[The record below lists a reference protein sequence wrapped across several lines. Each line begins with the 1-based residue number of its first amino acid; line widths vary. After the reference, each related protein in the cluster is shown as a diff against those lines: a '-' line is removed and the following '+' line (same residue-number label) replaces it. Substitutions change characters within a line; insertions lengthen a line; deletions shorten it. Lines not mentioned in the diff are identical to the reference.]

1 LTDPP
6 KAPLLI
12 PAGGAFDDQHGFS
25 IDSPWRAQF
34 SEKNPPYHLRS
45 TRCIGAPTASI
56 INAVSKATKTRVD
69 VQALKLIAIFCGVG
83 LAVSLIVATYGLD
96 LSWAFF

>member
-1 LTDPP
+1 M
-6 KAPLLI
+6 
-12 PAGGAFDDQHGFS
+12 
-25 IDSPWRAQF
+25 
-34 SEKNPPYHLRS
+34 
-45 TRCIGAPTASI
+45 ASI

-69 VQALKLIAIFCGVG
+69 VQPLKLIAIFCGVG